1 MAPTEHLQNSHVPLL
16 HFIIALMLVKS
27 KPRSLSSPGE
37 AGDHLKCVTVS
48 HRNVTDFCKQLV
60 LLIKEG
66 PRSKMSSQADAHID
80 TTAFWRNRS
89 NKLEEEHA
97 ALEAKVSRLQQN
109 NTGLQAKIAELEA
122 GKVAPREKSTEV
134 ESSARSQRLK
144 RRKDREPGEGPSG
157 RSTKRA
163 RTKAGEVV
171 PNERVAVIQSLVDDE
186 TRSELDELGPQYF
199 PLQHLSLLTR
209 QGTTF

>member
-1 MAPTEHLQNSHVPLL
+1 MAPTERLQNSHVPLL

-37 AGDHLKCVTVS
+37 AGDYLIYVTVS
-48 HRNVTDFCKQLV
+48 HRIVTDFCKQLV

-66 PRSKMSSQADAHID
+66 PRSNMSSRADAHID
-80 TTAFWRNRS
+80 ITAFWRDRS

-109 NTGLQAKIAELEA
+109 NADLQAKIAELEA
-122 GKVAPREKSTEV
+122 GEVAGREMSTEV
-134 ESSARSQRLK
+134 EGSARSQRLK

-163 RTKAGEVV
+163 RTKAGAVV
-171 PNERVAVIQSLVDDE
+171 PNERDAVAQSIVEDE
-186 TRSELDELGPQYF
+186 TRSELDELGA
-199 PLQHLSLLTR
+199 
-209 QGTTF
+209 